1 MEELSFIIIRFKTR
15 IVFDGL
21 LNFSYRIAKRLILA
35 REGRGDGF
43 FSRYGKL
50 SINVKFEG

>member
-21 LNFSYRIAKRLILA
+21 LNFSYRIAKRLIFS
-35 REGRGDGF
+35 EGRKGGWIF
-43 FSRYGKL
+43 Q
-50 SINVKFEG
+50 SIWKVVDKR